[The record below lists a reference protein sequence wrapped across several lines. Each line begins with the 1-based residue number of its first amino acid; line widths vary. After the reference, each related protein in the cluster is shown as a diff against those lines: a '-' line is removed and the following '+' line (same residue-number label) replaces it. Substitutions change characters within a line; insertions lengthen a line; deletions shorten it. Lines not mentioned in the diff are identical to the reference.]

1 MFDISNIP
9 ENFMKGFNKELVKS
23 KLKELGMNEIAEKLT
38 NMTESEI
45 ERKISQNPD
54 VLKKASEILKG
65 GNPFR

>member
-1 MFDISNIP
+1 
-9 ENFMKGFNKELVKS
+9 MKGFNKELVKS